1 MKTTMERRLRMSNK
15 SLYNIYKVSL
25 TVMMVMFLLSACT
38 EVDTCYEADHPHRT
52 SVKFDFDWS
61 GTYSNT
67 KPDSMFVL
75 ANRVINHWKCALAVS
90 TTTLKGQYIQK

>member
-15 SLYNIYKVSL
+15 SLCNIYKVSL
-25 TVMMVMFLLSACT
+25 TVIGYVFALCLHR
-38 EVDTCYEADHPHRT
+38 TCYEADHPHRT

-61 GTYSNT
+61 GAYPNT